1 MENMQR
7 VQMISQRE
15 AVTEQHAESYP
26 TREIQV
32 SNQFN
37 NGPIKTTNNS
47 NKREWLELSLGRTSS
62 SKESKEYHQTKPT
75 FHKIF
80 TCNFCMRKFYS
91 SQALGGH
98 QNAHKRERGVARR
111 YHSHKLMMMSL
122 PYIHTTPSPRSLG
135 VSTHSMVVQNPNISE
150 GNTVG
155 HFVDVEASC
164 SAITQPA
171 KQHSTT
177 TAHSDMIWP
186 GSFHVDNHHPNQA
199 VFSNGQSSSTDDHP
213 INLNLSL

>member
-1 MENMQR
+1 
-7 VQMISQRE
+7 MISQRE
-15 AVTEQHAESYP
+15 AVTQQHVTQQHAESYP

-32 SNQFN
+32 SNQDN
-37 NGPIKTTNNS
+37 NGPIRTNNNS
-47 NKREWLELSLGRTSS
+47 NKRECLELMLGRTSS
-62 SKESKEYHQTKPT
+62 SRESKEYHQTKPT

-122 PYIHTTPSPRSLG
+122 PYIHTTPRTLG
-135 VSTHSMVVQNPNISE
+135 VSTHSMVVQNPNISD

-155 HFVDVEASC
+155 HFIDGEASC

-177 TAHSDMIWP
+177 TTHTDMIWP
-186 GSFHVDNHHPNQA
+186 GSFHVDNHHPHQV
-199 VFSNGQSSSTDDHP
+199 VFSNGQSSSSSTDDNP
-213 INLNLSL
+213 LNLNLCL

>member
-1 MENMQR
+1 
-7 VQMISQRE
+7 MISQRE

-26 TREIQV
+26 TREIQG

-37 NGPIKTTNNS
+37 NGPIRTNNNS

-62 SKESKEYHQTKPT
+62 SKESEEYHQTKPT

-199 VFSNGQSSSTDDHP
+199 VFSNGQSSSSSTDDRP